1 MLPNILLVNC
11 VVHAVKKN
19 LVFQGK
25 VAERKKQRRKEG
37 GKKDVCVCVCLRGGG
52 GGWRRVG
59 LD

>member
-37 GKKDVCVCVCLRGGG
+37 GKKDVCVCGVGGAG
-52 GGWRRVG
+52 GAG
-59 LD
+59 